1 MAVHPLRPRWGLR
14 QRQNR
19 CGKGRRTMYRRSLEP
34 QPLDALWLEAETEA
48 FALKLVGLELP
59 TESAPRGPPSLG
71 EINDLDF
78 YALADNDDPAHT
90 GSSTSSPESIEQCDE
105 LAPRSAGA
113 RLVPGRRPNGAPG
126 KTVVERAYSQIDVTR
141 VRAEMQLVVS
151 QLQRENAELKKR
163 LKASEALANQQKQQL
178 HAKHN
183 LKVAAKDRHVGQ
195 LKVQLEA
202 ESTAKAALLV
212 TVAALETDLADV
224 RFEMRMMDKAYA
236 TERAVWVEKEQ
247 LLRSLNTSSSHY

>member
-1 MAVHPLRPRWGLR
+1 
-14 QRQNR
+14 
-19 CGKGRRTMYRRSLEP
+19 MYRRSLEP

-48 FALKLVGLELP
+48 FALKLVGLEVA
-59 TESAPRGPPSLG
+59 TETAPRGPPSLG

-78 YALADNDDPAHT
+78 YAIADNDDPAHT
-90 GSSTSSPESIEQCDE
+90 GSSTSSPESIEQYDE
-105 LAPRSAGA
+105 NVRRSGAPRHVSGC
-113 RLVPGRRPNGAPG
+113 RPRGAPG
-126 KTVVERAYSQIDVTR
+126 KTVIEKAYSQIDVTR

-163 LKASEALANQQKQQL
+163 LKASEALASQQKQQL

-195 LKVQLEA
+195 LKAQLDA
-202 ESTAKAALLV
+202 ESNAKAALLA

-236 TERAVWVEKEQ
+236 SERAAWVEKEQ
-247 LLRSLNTSSSHY
+247 LLRSLNT